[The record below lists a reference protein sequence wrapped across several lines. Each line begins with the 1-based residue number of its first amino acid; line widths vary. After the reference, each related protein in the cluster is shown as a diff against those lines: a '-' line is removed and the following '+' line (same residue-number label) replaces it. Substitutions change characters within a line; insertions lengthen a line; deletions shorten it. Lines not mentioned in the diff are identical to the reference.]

1 MYVLAPNQ
9 TVETFP
15 YSIVR
20 LRQDNPTTSFPRDPS
35 DELLA
40 EYNVFPVREV
50 AAPSYDKSSENCN
63 QINPTLENGEW
74 VTTWEVTSASSDEIA
89 TRLTAKSAEVRDQRN
104 RLLTECDWTVLAD
117 SPLSTS
123 KKTEWKTYRTAL
135 RDISAAD
142 GFPFTM
148 TWPTEPS

>member
-50 AAPSYDKSSENCN
+50 EPPSYDESSENCN

-89 TRLTAKSAEVRDQRN
+89 SRLTSKSAEVRNQRD
-104 RLLTECDWTVLAD
+104 RLLAESDWTVLTD

-123 KKTEWKTYRTAL
+123 KKTEWKAYRTAL